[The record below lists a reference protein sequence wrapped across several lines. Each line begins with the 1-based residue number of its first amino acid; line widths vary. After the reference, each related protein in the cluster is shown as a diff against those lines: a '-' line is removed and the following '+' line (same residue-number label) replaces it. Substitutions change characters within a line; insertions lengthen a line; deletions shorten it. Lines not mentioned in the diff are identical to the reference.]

1 MAIVF
6 TKPNTDQEFDIG
18 TIVNFEGTADIPVT
32 QVELWADDRWL
43 MGTVPVNQGKWAL
56 SYRFN
61 GSGTRSIHARG
72 LDANGIFVEQDQ
84 IWVFIGGFI
93 DLNQNLTP
101 NFTLREMTRSTRGEM
116 LGLDNTPTPGEI
128 ERLRTLCQT
137 VLQPARDA
145 LGPITVNSAFR
156 SKEVNEAV
164 GGVSNSAHRLG
175 YAADIELG
183 NNNTR
188 NRELALWIIDN
199 KMSEIDQ
206 IILEFGTLKRPQWIH
221 VSVEPKRPKR
231 QQILRA
237 TTSAGR
243 IVYTTISANTIRTA

>member
-1 MAIVF
+1 MPVVF

-18 TIVNFEGTADIPVT
+18 TIVNFEGTADRPIT

-43 MGTVPVNQGKWAL
+43 LGKVPVNRGKWAL
-56 SYRFN
+56 SYKFN

-72 LDANGIFVEQDQ
+72 LDANDIVVEQDQ

-93 DLNQNLTP
+93 DLNQNLTS
-101 NFTLREMTRSTRGEM
+101 NFTLREMTRSTIAELR
-116 LGLDNTPTPGEI
+116 GLDNTPTPGEI
-128 ERLRTLCQT
+128 ERLRTLCQK

-145 LGPITVNSAFR
+145 LGPIKVNSAFR
-156 SKEVNEAV
+156 SREVNEAV

-175 YAADIELG
+175 YAADVELG
-183 NNNTR
+183 NDNIR
-188 NRELALWIIDN
+188 NRELALWIVDN

-206 IILEFGTLKRPQWIH
+206 IILEFGTLNRPEWIH
-221 VSVEPKRPKR
+221 VSVEPRRPKR

-237 TTSAGR
+237 TIRAGR
-243 IVYTTISANTIRTA
+243 TVYTAITVDTIRIT